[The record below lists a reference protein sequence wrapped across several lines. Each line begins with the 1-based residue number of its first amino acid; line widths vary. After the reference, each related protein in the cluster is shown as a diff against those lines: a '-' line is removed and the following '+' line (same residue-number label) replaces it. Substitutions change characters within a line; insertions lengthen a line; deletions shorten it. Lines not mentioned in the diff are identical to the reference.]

1 MAETGTPNPS
11 DNSRNR
17 PLNRVTRP
25 AQSQTRTRTVIEPY
39 GVRIRKVSGTIIG
52 HFAAAGALALGANF
66 YPSAFWAYVALLLF
80 CSFCFGLLKN
90 STVTFLLF
98 VPLLALR
105 ITEFISGAAIESGAY
120 MTETAGYGEATGAFT
135 RLLLIYILFFA
146 VAAFAVEAMWPK
158 MRRMFVE
165 APDIWE
171 RQARV
176 IWYGLLIVIGIA
188 SAYLIR
194 LGINNGFPVFSGADR
209 FEYLLTLDSPYYT
222 AWLLNRLVLVPF
234 IGVLFALPGY
244 RLRAIAMIAWLLIAS
259 IIFGEKFTSL
269 LMIFSVFAIPAGL
282 VHIANGRP
290 IPLTKV
296 LGIAA
301 AIVVITVPAVFIAY
315 GATTNV
321 NGAAQ
326 RYGERVALQGQLW
339 YRADQK
345 YLNTSNFDDRAI
357 AADIASWF
365 KPGEQNAIKA
375 GTRFGLYY
383 VMEKFTPSR
392 IMGWAMETGN
402 GFVFSLYPYLLMTM
416 GMIGLL
422 IVSSLL
428 ALFHAW
434 VMRILAVALATPS
447 WLASIAFGRVMSSFY
462 AGYSTG
468 FLWNMF
474 GIKIIVTVIIGV
486 GLLWE
491 SRRSASISRMAFD
504 RMAERLRNSA
514 GQWT

>member
-1 MAETGTPNPS
+1 MAETGTPIPS
-11 DNSRNR
+11 DNPPNR

-25 AQSQTRTRTVIEPY
+25 GQSQTRPRTVIEPY

-66 YPSAFWAYVALLLF
+66 YPSAFWAYAALLLF

-171 RQARV
+171 RQAKV

-188 SAYLIR
+188 SVYLIR
-194 LGINNGFPVFSGADR
+194 LGINNGFPVFTGADR

-234 IGVLFALPGY
+234 IGVLFALPRY
-244 RLRAIAMIAWLLIAS
+244 RIRAGAMIAWLLIAS
-259 IIFGEKFTSL
+259 IVFGEKFTSL
-269 LMIFSVFAIPAGL
+269 LMILSVFTVPSGL
-282 VHIANGRP
+282 VHIANGRS

-296 LGIAA
+296 FGIAV

-315 GATTNV
+315 GATKDI

-345 YLNTSNFDDRAI
+345 YLNTAKFDDRAI
-357 AADIASWF
+357 AADIASWL
-365 KPGEQNAIKA
+365 KPEEQNSIKA

-392 IMGWAMETGN
+392 TLGWTMETGN
-402 GFVFSLYPYLLMTM
+402 GFVFSLYPYFLMTM
-416 GMIGLL
+416 GIVGLL
-422 IVSSLL
+422 LMSSLI

-434 VMRILAVALATPS
+434 IMRMLAVSLATPS
-447 WLASIAFGRVMSSFY
+447 WLASIAMGRVMSSFY

-468 FLWNMF
+468 FLWNIF
-474 GIKIIVTVIIGV
+474 GIKTILTIIVGII
-486 GLLWE
+486 LLWE
-491 SRRSASISRMAFD
+491 SRRNASVSRMAFE
-504 RMAERLRNSA
+504 RMEQRLRASA
-514 GQWT
+514 G